1 MGAIENSFRILMIY
15 TSCDCGKLLGLAT
28 GSVNAGSVS
37 GLSGYQADLPQS
49 IKSLT
54 LSVLRQWRLF

>member
-1 MGAIENSFRILMIY
+1 MGAIENSFRMLMIY
-15 TSCDCGKLLGLAT
+15 ASCDCGKLLSLAK
-28 GSVNAGSVS
+28 GSVSAGSVS
-37 GLSGYQADLPQS
+37 GLSGYQADLTQS